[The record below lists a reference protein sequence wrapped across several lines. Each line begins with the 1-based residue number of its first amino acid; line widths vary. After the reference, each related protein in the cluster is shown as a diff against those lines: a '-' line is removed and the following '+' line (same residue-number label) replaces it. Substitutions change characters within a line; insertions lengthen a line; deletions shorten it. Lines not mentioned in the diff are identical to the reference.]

1 MGFIKAA
8 LSGGISSFRDSK
20 FKEAVVLPDSVPSEA
35 LAVKGVLL
43 TKDPDGQSRHGNQNT
58 GLLTDGSLVIVPQ
71 GYVALLVNNG
81 TFLGELLEAGSHE
94 WQAGDNAWLL
104 EKGGIKGTWENFKNR
119 FSFGGQV
126 VTQQEIIYFKIQP
139 FTGNKFGTQNTVEYF
154 SERYQQ
160 LLSIRFYGLYDVKI
174 ADPVLFYISSVSRQI
189 TADQPFTLQDVA
201 QGTLRQN
208 LPPKIAVAIA
218 KYTAD
223 NHVDIYSLNA
233 NQEVFNEL
241 AKQEVNQTWTSLYGL
256 EVTNVLLEDLS
267 YDEDSMATVRK
278 LDSELVAMKYNTIE
292 IEERRARNEAL
303 IAAAKNEG
311 GNGMNLLMGM
321 NLGQALGGEL
331 QQQVSSSQGKDKTF
345 YIEVDGKYVHVK
357 KDEEGNIVPVD

>member
-8 LSGGISSFRDSK
+8 LSGGISSFRDSQ
-20 FKEAVVLPDSVPSEA
+20 FKEAVVLPESVPETA
-35 LAVKGVLL
+35 LAIKGRIL

-81 TFLGELLEAGSHE
+81 SFLGEVLEPGSHE
-94 WQAGDNAWLL
+94 WQAGDNTWLL
-104 EKGGIKGTWENFKNR
+104 EKEGIKGTWENFKHR

-126 VTQQEIIYFKIQP
+126 VTQQEIIYFRTQP
-139 FTGNKFGTQNTVEYF
+139 FTGNKFGTQNPVEYF

-174 ADPVLFYISSVSRQI
+174 ADPILFYISSVSRQI
-189 TADQPFTLQDVA
+189 TAEQPFTLQDVA

-218 KYTAD
+218 KYTAE
-223 NHVDIYSLNA
+223 NQVDIYSLNA
-233 NQEVFNEL
+233 NQEVFNEV

-303 IAAAKNEG
+303 VAAAKNEG

-321 NLGQALGGEL
+321 NVGQALGGEL
-331 QQQVSSSQGKDKTF
+331 QQQASSSQGKAKTF
-345 YIEVDGKYVHVK
+345 YIEVYGKYVHVK
-357 KDEEGNIVPVD
+357 KDEDGNIVPVD